1 MCAMAYYLPGAH
13 ESAISDMH
21 VAEVT
26 GGTVAVYPH
35 AFGISTTAKF
45 TANAIFDLGV
55 AARNYAA
62 KTFGDLRT
70 EPLAL
75 GSEAAYV
82 EYNKF
87 FWIPWTRLVNNI
99 GAFVT
104 RRMKMATP
112 NNYKLID
119 STNYA
124 GTKLPAEL
132 AWNQYIPLDER
143 LGVLNKLFKDV
154 GTSRYRVL
162 DIGCGVGSHLVG
174 LGAYGYDVYG
184 LEGDPSMYRARN
196 PMVDGRILFGD
207 ALQDLYMFKSNSF
220 NVCIVSCLGSVWWT
234 DMHEFMQQV
243 ASLST
248 PGGLVILDVK
258 EFYGHEFREPSTYT
272 KLMSS
277 VGIHVQL
284 KTSSM
289 LLGVVKQ

>member
-1 MCAMAYYLPGAH
+1 MYEITSIPGIH
-13 ESAISDMH
+13 ESAVNNMH

-26 GGTVAVYPH
+26 GGKLAVCPH
-35 AFGISTTAKF
+35 AYGIGTTSKF
-45 TANAIFDLGV
+45 TANAIFDLGI
-55 AARNYAA
+55 AARNYAS

-70 EPLAL
+70 EPIAL
-75 GSEAAYV
+75 GSEADYV

-87 FWIPWTRLVNNI
+87 FWVPWSRLVNNV

-112 NNYKLID
+112 NNFKLVD
-119 STNYA
+119 STNYV
-124 GTKLPAEL
+124 GTQLPATT
-132 AWNQYIPLDER
+132 AWNQYISLDER
-143 LGVLNKLFKDV
+143 LCVLNKLFKDI

-162 DIGCGVGSHLVG
+162 DIGCGVGSQLVG

-184 LEGDPSMYRARN
+184 IEGDPSMYRARN
-196 PMVDGRILFGD
+196 PMMEGRILFGD
-207 ALQDLYMFKSNSF
+207 ALQDLYAFKSKSF
-220 NVCIVSCLGSVWWT
+220 NVCIVSCLGSIWWT

-243 ASLST
+243 ANLST
-248 PGGLVILDVK
+248 RGGLVILDVK
-258 EFYGHEFREPSTYT
+258 EFYGHEFRDKATYV

-284 KTSSM
+284 RTSSM